1 MKLKITLTGL
11 LLIAF
16 VTITSAQEQASAI
29 MGKAYSQAAKEN
41 KNVFVMFHASWCGWC
56 KKMDKNMTG
65 DACGKFFNDNYVT
78 AHLTVMESPKN
89 ESMETPGGE
98 DILKKFKGGE
108 QAGLPFWVILDSK
121 GTVLADSFN
130 SIGENLGCPS
140 TPEEVAEFTAKLKK
154 TSKINATQLAAV
166 KETFTIKK

>member
-1 MKLKITLTGL
+1 MKTKAIIAGFFL
-11 LLIAF
+11 LVSIMTAN
-16 VTITSAQEQASAI
+16 AQEQASVI
-29 MGKAYSQAAKEN
+29 LQKASTQAAKEK

-65 DACGKFFNDNYVT
+65 DACAKLFGDNYVT

-89 ESMETPGGE
+89 EALENPGGE

-108 QAGLPFWVILDSK
+108 QAGLPFWVILDPK
-121 GTVLADSFN
+121 GNVLADSYN
-130 SIGENLGCPS
+130 AKGENLACPS

-154 TSKINATQLAAV
+154 TSKLTASQLGV
-166 KETFTIKK
+166 IKETFTIKK